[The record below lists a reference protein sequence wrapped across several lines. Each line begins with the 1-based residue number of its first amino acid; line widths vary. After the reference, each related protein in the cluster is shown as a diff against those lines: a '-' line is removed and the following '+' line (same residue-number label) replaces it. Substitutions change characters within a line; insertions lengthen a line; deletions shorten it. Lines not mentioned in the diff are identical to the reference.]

1 MGFTIFMISLPITV
15 VLLLLFTELFLTI
28 TKGAKSGGWIISF
41 GTRDT
46 RKKRDTPWSD
56 FNNPSDPNYWGD

>member
-1 MGFTIFMISLPITV
+1 MGFTIFIISLPIAV

-28 TKGAKSGGWIISF
+28 TKGAKLGGWIISS
-41 GTRDT
+41 GIPDKI
-46 RKKRDTPWSD
+46 KKRDTPWSD